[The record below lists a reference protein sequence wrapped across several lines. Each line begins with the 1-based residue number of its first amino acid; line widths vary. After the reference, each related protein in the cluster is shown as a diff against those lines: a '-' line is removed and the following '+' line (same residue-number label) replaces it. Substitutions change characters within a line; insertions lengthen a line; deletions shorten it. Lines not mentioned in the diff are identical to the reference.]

1 MGVTLSEPRLES
13 KKHRRQSRKKVN
25 QSLLDDLDELDDD
38 DDDDEYLED
47 NPIIRAMEQE
57 NLQDIEDEAFEQGDD
72 DDILLCL
79 DCFEDIEGEEKF

>member
-25 QSLLDDLDELDDD
+25 QSLLDDLDELD